1 MCVCT
6 CAFVYVCEYVNIN
19 ILQPQKGWLSTKPSL
34 GCPLCS
40 RIAVK
45 MSGLCRSGARLFI
58 NTFGIL
64 CDLLA
69 RSGIVWAKGPGSEE
83 SGSEKSGSGSEE
95 PGSEELEPEN
105 EESARDE
112 SGPDGL
118 RMRSL
123 LGMNLGLLT

>member
-1 MCVCT
+1 
-6 CAFVYVCEYVNIN
+6 
-19 ILQPQKGWLSTKPSL
+19 
-34 GCPLCS
+34 
-40 RIAVK
+40 

-83 SGSEKSGSGSEE
+83 SGVRSLGLKVKSLGVKSW
-95 PGSEELEPEN
+95 
-105 EESARDE
+105 
-112 SGPDGL
+112 GL

-123 LGMNLGLLT
+123 VGMNPGLLACG